1 LRVVIKK
8 NPEGFSRVRTQAQAL
23 AITSGDF
30 AGPVM
35 VVFGQLHREQE
46 LAIFASQGARGG
58 SGRWPALSP
67 SYEKKKSRFRKA
79 AGKGPG
85 LVFAIGK
92 KIMVLTGDTKARFT
106 VPTNPA
112 YVQRFVPRG
121 TSGGVF
127 QFGADS
133 DVAAAH
139 LAGNPS
145 LAPHQSAAANRIFGG
160 FAKRLPV
167 RDVIT
172 KSAAQMAAFLPV
184 LKKWYA
190 LRVQQVLKVRK

>member
-1 LRVVIKK
+1 MRVVIKK
-8 NPEGFSRVRTQAQAL
+8 NHAGVQRQMSSVQAL
-23 AITSGDF
+23 TITPGDY
-30 AGPVM
+30 AGPVLVLM
-35 VVFGQLHREQE
+35 GQLHREQQ

-58 SGRWPALSP
+58 AGKWPALSP
-67 SYEKKKSRFRKA
+67 SYAAKKSGFRKA

-85 LVFAIGK
+85 LVFAVGK
-92 KIMVLTGDTKARFT
+92 RIMILTGDTKARFT

-121 TSGGVF
+121 TSGGMF
-127 QFGADS
+127 QFGAYS

-139 LAGNPS
+139 LAGNPA
-145 LAPHQSAAANRIFGG
+145 LAPNQSHAAKRIFGG

-172 KSAAQMAAFLPV
+172 KSAAQMAAFLSV

-190 LRVQQVLKVRK
+190 ARDDQVLRKRP